1 MATSGNEMA
10 WCKKL
15 MPFFF
20 SKASTMVSEC
30 RLLFFSPYLFQ
41 PLINFR
47 SRPWVHSLML
57 KPCEFGLMFS
67 FHRVTFD
74 MFKLLIEY
82 TASFSSGEEALV
94 QWKLCFLLLLRMW
107 QVLIAEPG
115 FLLCCIKGL

>member
-1 MATSGNEMA
+1 
-10 WCKKL
+10 
-15 MPFFF
+15 
-20 SKASTMVSEC
+20 
-30 RLLFFSPYLFQ
+30 
-41 PLINFR
+41 
-47 SRPWVHSLML
+47 ML

-107 QVLIAEPG
+107 EVLIAEPG